1 LSSIRWQFG
10 PDWPKWGLNIT
21 DVVANMVH
29 AKGMRSMAATS
40 KFLPSVAEHETL
52 FLQVCVIAISCFMH
66 PLVLT
71 DFADIEI
78 SFSAAKPAMDW
89 HLPGFVI
96 CFLSL
101 LRNVNGFETD
111 LSESA
116 SLILVQDA
124 MDVVYTYGAVNA
136 VEARTAVNKLRGITP
151 PA

>member
-1 LSSIRWQFG
+1 MFLLGPFPISFILHHSQSLSSLSLSLTCRQFG

-52 FLQVCVIAISCFMH
+52 FLQ
-66 PLVLT
+66 
-71 DFADIEI
+71 
-78 SFSAAKPAMDW
+78 
-89 HLPGFVI
+89 
-96 CFLSL
+96 
-101 LRNVNGFETD
+101 
-111 LSESA
+111 
-116 SLILVQDA
+116 DA
-124 MDVVYTYGAVNA
+124 MDVVYSYGAVNA